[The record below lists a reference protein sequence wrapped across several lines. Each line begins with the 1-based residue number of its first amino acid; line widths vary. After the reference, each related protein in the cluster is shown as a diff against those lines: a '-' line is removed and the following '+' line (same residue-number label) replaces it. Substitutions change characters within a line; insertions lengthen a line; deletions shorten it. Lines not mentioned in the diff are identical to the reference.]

1 MSVASCAGLVQRGD
15 PDRMMSVMAAPLAAR
30 PALIALY
37 AFNLEVSRAP
47 WVTQEPMI
55 AEMRLQWWRDALAEI
70 AGGGVVR
77 AHEVVEPLAHVLD
90 AEGAAILDRLIVARR
105 WDIYREPFEDEAHLE
120 NYLQDTSGGLMW
132 AAARALG
139 AEAGESAIRDTG
151 FAMGVANWLKA
162 AAQLEAQGRIPLLDG
177 RPEAVAR
184 LAALGLSRLGA
195 GGYDRR
201 AVPALRAAWQTRALL
216 QQARRHPE
224 RVAQG
229 ALALSEFRKKGS
241 LLLRAALGRP

>member
-1 MSVASCAGLVQRGD
+1 MSVASCAELLQRGD
-15 PDRMMSVMAAPLAAR
+15 PDRMMSVMSAPVAAR

-47 WVTQEPMI
+47 WVTKETMI
-55 AEMRLQWWRDALAEI
+55 AEMRLQWWRDVLAEI
-70 AGGGVVR
+70 AAGGVVR

-90 AEGAAILDRLIVARR
+90 AEGAAILDQLIVARR
-105 WDIYREPFEDEAHLE
+105 WDIYRDPFEDEAHFE
-120 NYLQDTSGGLMW
+120 SYLQSTSGGLMW

-139 AEAGESAIRDTG
+139 AEAGETAIRNTG

-162 AAQLEAQGRIPLLDG
+162 VPMLEAQGCIPLLDG
-177 RPEAVAR
+177 RPQAVAR
-184 LAALGLSRLGA
+184 LAQLGLSRLGGA
-195 GGYDRR
+195 GYDRR

-229 ALALSEFRKKGS
+229 ALALSDFHKKGS
-241 LLLRAALGRP
+241 LLLRATFGRP